1 MMRPTEE
8 ARIMESCKHCGHGES
23 VKNGVVRG
31 KQRYKCKECGYNFV
45 VGDGRVDPNAAVKR
59 AFAVI
64 LYSLGKGSYGFIAK
78 LFGVT
83 PPAVL
88 KWIRAEAATLQ
99 VPEVS
104 GAIREMEFDE
114 MWHFIGSKKT
124 KDGSSKRWIVLQGE
138 PWPGCSAVVILQRSD
153 GSMTK

>member
-1 MMRPTEE
+1 MG
-8 ARIMESCKHCGHGES
+8 SCKHCGHGGI

-31 KQRYKCKECGYNFV
+31 KQHYKCKGCGYNCV
-45 VGDGRVDPNAAVKR
+45 AGDGRADLNAAVKR

-88 KWIRAEAATLQ
+88 CIRKP
-99 VPEVS
+99 V
-104 GAIREMEFDE
+104 
-114 MWHFIGSKKT
+114 
-124 KDGSSKRWIVLQGE
+124 
-138 PWPGCSAVVILQRSD
+138 
-153 GSMTK
+153 

>member
-1 MMRPTEE
+1 MD
-8 ARIMESCKHCGHGES
+8 SCKNWVHGGI
-23 VKNGVVRG
+23 VRKGKVRG

-45 VGDGRVDPNAAVKR
+45 DGDERRDPQGAVKR

-64 LYSLGKGSYGFIAK
+64 LYAVGKGSYGFIAR

-88 KWIRAEAATLQ
+88 KWIRQEAAGLPA
-99 VPEVS
+99 PEVS

-114 MWHFIGSKKT
+114 MWHFIHSKKT
-124 KDGSSKRWIVLQGE
+124 GKRNSQVSKLRL
-138 PWPGCSAVVILQRSD
+138 
-153 GSMTK
+153 

>member
-1 MMRPTEE
+1 MIYDATNRGGTYHGIMQALW
-8 ARIMESCKHCGHGES
+8 ARRERKERRSTGES
-23 VKNGVVRG
+23 GARG
-31 KQRYKCKECGYNFV
+31 HQRYKCKECGYNFV

-88 KWIRAEAATLQ
+88 CIRKP
-99 VPEVS
+99 V
-104 GAIREMEFDE
+104 
-114 MWHFIGSKKT
+114 
-124 KDGSSKRWIVLQGE
+124 
-138 PWPGCSAVVILQRSD
+138 
-153 GSMTK
+153 

>member
-1 MMRPTEE
+1 MRT
-8 ARIMESCKHCGHGES
+8 CKQCQKS
-23 VKNGVVRG
+23 SAVKNGLVRQ

-45 VGDGRVDPNAAVKR
+45 EGDLRVKPDTAVKR

-64 LYSLGKGSYGFIAK
+64 LYSLGKGSFHFIAK

-88 KWIRAEAATLQ
+88 KWIRQEAAGLDA
-99 VPEVS
+99 PEVYGS
-104 GAIREMEFDE
+104 IREMEFDE

-124 KDGSSKRWIVLQGE
+124 KNGSSRPWIVLAGE
-138 PWPGCSAVVILQRSD
+138 PSPGLSAVVMLQRSG
-153 GSMTK
+153 GSTTK